1 MSFWDQQFSTEHY
14 KYGTAPNAFVVSQAA
29 RIAPGS
35 RVLVP
40 GDGEGRNGVWLAE
53 QGHDVTSIDGSAV
66 GLEKTQTLARMRG
79 VRITTVHADLVAW
92 EPVAASVD
100 AVVSIYLHFPPDVR
114 TMIHAKFLHALR
126 PGGLFL
132 LEAFHPSHFGTST
145 FGPKDVS
152 MLYSLDVLRADLA
165 AFAATATGGA
175 HEELLAEEVTVDLD
189 EGPGHT
195 GRAQVTRWVQRV

>member
-14 KYGTAPNAFVVSQAA
+14 KYGTAPNAFLVSQAA

-53 QGHDVTSIDGSAV
+53 QGHDVMSIDSSAV
-66 GLEKTQTLARMRG
+66 GLEKTQALARSRG
-79 VRITTVHADLVAW
+79 VRVTTVHADLVEW

-100 AVVSIYLHFPPDVR
+100 AVVSIYLHFPPDIR
-114 TMIHAKFLHALR
+114 AKIHAKFIRALR
-126 PGGLFL
+126 PGGLFI
-132 LEAFHPSHFGTST
+132 LEAFHPSHFGSST
-145 FGPKDVS
+145 FGPKDVT
-152 MLYSLDVLRADLA
+152 MLYSLDLLRADLT

-189 EGPGHT
+189 EGPGHA
-195 GRAQVTRWVQRV
+195 GRSQVTRWVLRV